1 MWFMAKELSH
11 SQVIGGFTF
20 LGYVLS
26 KEQKVLLKHRE
37 SVLICL
43 LWVFFG
49 LTTVFAIEQVTAS
62 EKFILLSKMFFMVL
76 LSTSIVS
83 NEKRIRL
90 LVRVM
95 AAAVGLFGLKG
106 GLFFLS
112 TGGQEMVS
120 TPDGSFLSGNNAVG
134 LALAMNLPV
143 LLYLAKTDPQVW
155 LRWLFRVM
163 LIASYPA
170 ILGTF
175 SRGAWAAAAIVTLLL
190 FWNSGR
196 KTTVLIAIGAFGVLT
211 MWFPGILSSMLS
223 ERVIDRYETLENI
236 DTDNTSQSRLWS
248 WEFCKRVALD
258 NPVIGAGF
266 GYYSEDTY
274 AKYYPEMLS
283 RWPGKS
289 WSCHNSWLQV
299 LGEHGFIGFSL
310 WCALL
315 ICTFS
320 SLRDIRLY
328 GRALPEMVWAVDIG
342 RMLPISLVGFM
353 VGGTFLDFAY
363 FEGFY
368 QLVAV
373 VVVTKEI
380 VFRKWKE
387 RTLSEARHFHL
398 STDGGKTGN

>member
-1 MWFMAKELSH
+1 
-11 SQVIGGFTF
+11 
-20 LGYVLS
+20 
-26 KEQKVLLKHRE
+26 
-37 SVLICL
+37 
-43 LWVFFG
+43 
-49 LTTVFAIEQVTAS
+49 
-62 EKFILLSKMFFMVL
+62 
-76 LSTSIVS
+76 
-83 NEKRIRL
+83 
-90 LVRVM
+90 
-95 AAAVGLFGLKG
+95 
-106 GLFFLS
+106 
-112 TGGQEMVS
+112 
-120 TPDGSFLSGNNAVG
+120 
-134 LALAMNLPV
+134 
-143 LLYLAKTDPQVW
+143 
-155 LRWLFRVM
+155 
-163 LIASYPA
+163 
-170 ILGTF
+170 
-175 SRGAWAAAAIVTLLL
+175 
-190 FWNSGR
+190 
-196 KTTVLIAIGAFGVLT
+196 
-211 MWFPGILSSMLS
+211 MLS

-387 RTLSEARHFHL
+387 RTLSETRHFHL